1 VNVNVN
7 VNVNMNLNVNM
18 NMDVNVMRGQRSAV
32 PIASCSRIEEW
43 LREKAP
49 RETYECI
56 LR

>member
-1 VNVNVN
+1 MNVNVN